1 MKTDV
6 VTTKRRSITR
16 CNAVNKNRLLTKY
29 FEGFLMDAVT
39 TTFRPPPPL
48 TSPSNSSLFP
58 HPIRQRKS
66 MSGLPQPNH
75 NHNENDN
82 NLGYNESV
90 IFDADKSYTYP
101 PPRPYFVAQQYTTS
115 FPSRQGS
122 DINGPYSAIVN
133 FPGNKSLTVKK
144 RPTRLKSYQCRRD
157 AVRKNNK
164 AKKCLSPS
172 SSMSSMPV
180 RTTNFVQPTTND
192 PPPSIITYKNGI
204 TNDDDP
210 TNDNDQHDETTH
222 TNDHQNPINKPTI
235 VSTNQ
240 SIITIVKKRT
250 ISTIQLTKKKKI
262 IRLQYSTRSQS
273 KRPTRSRST
282 QQQQQQRRQL
292 TEDETQCLGD
302 DLATMCRT
310 KCKSCSLTFQHH
322 RDWVH
327 AKQSMI
333 QGMGVFA
340 KQTIPPNTFLV
351 KYVGKDVPSVRAR
364 QRYVIQLRN
373 KFVDAEGQRGIHKY
387 VNHCCNGDK
396 YQRSARLHLWSD
408 KKGIEHISIVTN
420 RQVDKGEELLV
431 DYGNDYPIRNCQC
444 PNCK

>member
-1 MKTDV
+1 
-6 VTTKRRSITR
+6 
-16 CNAVNKNRLLTKY
+16 
-29 FEGFLMDAVT
+29 
-39 TTFRPPPPL
+39 
-48 TSPSNSSLFP
+48 
-58 HPIRQRKS
+58 
-66 MSGLPQPNH
+66 
-75 NHNENDN
+75 
-82 NLGYNESV
+82 
-90 IFDADKSYTYP
+90 
-101 PPRPYFVAQQYTTS
+101 VAQQNTTS

-122 DINGPYSAIVN
+122 DITGPYSAIVS
-133 FPGNKSLTVKK
+133 FPGYKSLTVKK
-144 RPTRLKSYQCRRD
+144 RPTRLKSYQCRTD

-164 AKKCLSPS
+164 ANKKCLSPS

-210 TNDNDQHDETTH
+210 TNHNDQHDDTTH
-222 TNDHQNPINKPTI
+222 TYHHQNLTNEPT
-235 VSTNQ
+235 VETTTNQ

-250 ISTIQLTKKKKI
+250 ISTTQLSKKKKI

-273 KRPTRSRST
+273 KRPTRSM
-282 QQQQQQRRQL
+282 QQRQQQRQS
-292 TEDETQCLGD
+292 TEEETQCLGD

-322 RDWVH
+322 GDWVH
-327 AKQSMI
+327 AKRSRI
-333 QGMGVFA
+333 QGLGVFA
-340 KQTIPPNTFLV
+340 KQMIPPNTFLV
-351 KYVGKDVPSVRAR
+351 KYVGKDVSSVRAR

-387 VNHCCNGDK
+387 VNHCCDGEN

-431 DYGNDYPIRNCQC
+431 HYGKEYPIRNCRC
-444 PNCK
+444 PNCSKK